1 MWTLQSV
8 VLLFKERLK
17 HPQRDLQVTLHTRET
32 VRFVTSAF
40 TLRTRCLSSSSGR
53 NDGLWLA
60 SEKELAEPE
69 IYRYYTKLHK

>member
-17 HPQRDLQVTLHTRET
+17 HLQRDLQVTLHTRET

-53 NDGLWLA
+53 NDGL
-60 SEKELAEPE
+60 
-69 IYRYYTKLHK
+69 